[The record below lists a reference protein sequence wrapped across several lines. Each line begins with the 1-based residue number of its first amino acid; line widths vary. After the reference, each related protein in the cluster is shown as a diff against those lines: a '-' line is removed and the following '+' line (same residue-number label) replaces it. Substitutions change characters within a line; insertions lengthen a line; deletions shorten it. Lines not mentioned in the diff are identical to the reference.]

1 MFTRIDSARRCRPK
15 GQDRTIRPGAR
26 PLKLNQ
32 HPLRPQLA
40 AELHNRPHPD
50 LEPPVR
56 VSHLARLV
64 GEAKPADERA
74 QLAELC
80 RRYSAPPPPAGV
92 LHYAVQ
98 LGDFRLHWERHT
110 EFSTLTVIAPASA
123 APPFERNAVE
133 LLPDDWLAGLA
144 GEMVAG
150 CHIVVEERTSAR
162 TDPDELQRL
171 FEGQRLLGSEVM
183 GGVARVW
190 TAFRV
195 HGDGFGR
202 FLVRDQRLAG
212 GQAGRLVQRLFE
224 LDAYTHMALLT
235 LPMAREM
242 GPQLT
247 AAEQA
252 LARLAAATASASEVG
267 RDRALLGELFEL
279 AANIEHMQAS
289 SAYRFGAVRA
299 YDGIVSARLGELA
312 ERPVEGLQPLSE
324 FLDRR
329 FKPAVRTCLSVDHR
343 QNDLSTR
350 VSRTVDLLRTRVDL
364 QIEQQN
370 QSLLSSMDRRA
381 RLQLRLQQTVEGLS
395 VVAISYYAVSLLA
408 YLLKGLDPLGLGPAL
423 ADFILAVLTP
433 VVVIGVWWGIK
444 RARRALHLDEPA

>member
-1 MFTRIDSARRCRPK
+1 M
-15 GQDRTIRPGAR
+15 
-26 PLKLNQ
+26 
-32 HPLRPQLA
+32 
-40 AELHNRPHPD
+40 
-50 LEPPVR
+50 
-56 VSHLARLV
+56 SHLARLV
-64 GEAKPADERA
+64 GAATPADERA
-74 QLAELC
+74 RLVDLC
-80 RRYSAPPPPAGV
+80 GRYSAPPPPRDV

-110 EFSTLTVIAPASA
+110 EFSTLTVIAPPSA
-123 APPFERNAVE
+123 AAPFERPAIA
-133 LLPDDWLAGLA
+133 LLPDDWLEGLA

-150 CHIVVEERTSAR
+150 CHLVLEGRTGAPA
-162 TDPDELQRL
+162 DADELQRV

-183 GGVARVW
+183 GGVARIW

-202 FLVRDQRLAG
+202 FLVRDQGLAG

-224 LDAYTHMALLT
+224 LDTYTHMALLT

-242 GPQLT
+242 GPRLT
-247 AAEQA
+247 VAEQA
-252 LARLAAATASASEVG
+252 LARLAAGTAAASEVG

-279 AANIEHMQAS
+279 AAHIEHMQAS
-289 SAYRFGAVRA
+289 SAYRFGALRA
-299 YDGIVSARLGELA
+299 YDRIVTARLAELG
-312 ERPVEGLQPLSE
+312 ERPVEGLQPLGE

-329 FKPAVRTCLSVDHR
+329 FQPAVRTCLSVDHR
-343 QNDLSTR
+343 QDDLSTR

-395 VVAISYYAVSLLA
+395 VVAISYYAVSLLG
-408 YLLKGLDPLGLGPAL
+408 YLLKGLGKLGPGPAL
-423 ADFILAVLTP
+423 ADVILAVLTP
-433 VVVIGVWWGIK
+433 LVVIAVWWGIK
-444 RARRALHLDEPA
+444 RAKRALRLDEPV